1 MIMPGPLALWVGR
14 SYCFLAGPGVPVGY
28 KILKDADG
36 NIVKDSSGK
45 IVLVRE

>member
-1 MIMPGPLALWVGR
+1 MRVTNLGYHVVG
-14 SYCFLAGPGVPVGY
+14 SFFGMGSGVPAGY

-36 NIVKDSSGK
+36 KIVKDSSGK